1 MFAVVQVSN
10 YFGGLIKCASPFDG
24 AIALGLAGAC
34 AFQPSTSPKWM
45 KHLVMVTGGNWCFWN
60 CLNMQILVISFP
72 SPFPSLSSFLFFP
85 PAYTRVLHNLQNQ
98 NKSQEMYFKCHGLR

>member
-1 MFAVVQVSN
+1 MFTVVQVNN

-45 KHLVMVTGGNWCFWN
+45 KHLIMVTGGNWCFWN
-60 CLNMQILVISFP
+60 CLNAQILVISFP

-85 PAYTRVLHNLQNQ
+85 LLIP
-98 NKSQEMYFKCHGLR
+98 EYFTTFRTKTKVRKCISNAMA